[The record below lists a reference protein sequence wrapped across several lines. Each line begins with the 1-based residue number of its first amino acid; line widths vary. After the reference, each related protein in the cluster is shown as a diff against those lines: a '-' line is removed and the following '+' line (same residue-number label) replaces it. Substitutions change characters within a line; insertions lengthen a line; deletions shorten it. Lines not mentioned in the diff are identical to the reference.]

1 MKKIF
6 VAIMALGALA
16 SCSKDETVALNQ
28 QAIQFGNAF
37 VDNSTRATDPSYSKN
52 DIASFKVYG
61 TIEGNNIFDGVTIQ
75 KTADYGSAWTQ
86 VGGQT
91 QYWVDG
97 ADYVF
102 VGIVD
107 GDKEN
112 VTTTTTDETT
122 GLPTSISYTAD
133 GATDLLCQTVEMTAG
148 ANEDRLVAFSFTHLL
163 SKVNFTVNNKSKDAA
178 GYSFVVK
185 NITFNGNTFGKY
197 NVENEEWGNF
207 ATGNAIIGNE
217 RTVTVGGAD
226 TKVKDIVVAS
236 GTTSTELA
244 TEVLFLPGTYT
255 ISFTVDIL
263 YNGEVITS
271 TNYPATGTY
280 SHTLE
285 QNHAYNFNVEVS
297 VGNPIKFTV
306 SKQPTWEDGN
316 TTPTENPT
324 YVPVN

>member
-37 VDNSTRATDPSYSKN
+37 VDNSTRATDPSYSAN

-75 KTADYGSAWTQ
+75 KNTADYGDAWTQ

-107 GDKEN
+107 GDNEN
-112 VTTTTTDETT
+112 VTATTTDTTT
-122 GLPTSISYTAD
+122 GLPTSISYKAD

-148 ANEDRLVAFSFTHLL
+148 ANENRLVAFSFTHLL
-163 SKVNFTVNNKSKDAA
+163 SKVNFTIKNLSTDAEK
-178 GYSFVVK
+178 YSFVVK
-185 NITFNGNTFGKY
+185 NINFAGNVEGVYNVATPAWSSTDFVKGNTAIGNGNDK
-197 NVENEEWGNF
+197 E
-207 ATGNAIIGNE
+207 
-217 RTVTVGGAD
+217 
-226 TKVKDIVVAS
+226 IVVAT
-236 GTTSTELA
+236 GVTSNELG
-244 TEVLFLPGTYT
+244 TEVLFLPGSYD
-255 ISFTVDIL
+255 ISFTVEIL
-263 YNGEVITS
+263 YDGNVITS
-271 TNYPATGTY
+271 TDYPATGTY
-280 SHTLE
+280 SYTLK

-297 VGNPIKFTV
+297 VGNQIKFTV
-306 SKQPTWEDGN
+306 SEQPTWADGN
-316 TTPTENPT
+316 TTPTDNPT